1 MFRVIGCEDF
11 DDEFQRLRRAS
22 MDGNRESAMLVKL
35 IEKGVEKLKYNY
47 RYGQHISKYKIQ
59 AEYKEKYGVQNLWK
73 INLSS
78 FWRLIYT
85 IHGSETE
92 VVTSI
97 LIEVLDHKK
106 YDRKFGYKTS

>member
-1 MFRVIGCEDF
+1 MFRVIGSEYF
-11 DDEFQRLRRAS
+11 EEEFQRLKRAAIE
-22 MDGNRESAMLVKL
+22 GNHESAMLVKL
-35 IEKGVEKLKYNY
+35 IEKGIEKLRYNY
-47 RYGQHISKYKIQ
+47 RYGQHISKDKIPD
-59 AEYKEKYGVQNLWK
+59 EYTEKYGVENLWK

-85 IHGSETE
+85 IRGSDTE
-92 VVTSI
+92 VTSI